1 MDEYLNHLISS
12 SSLVDGDMKERSSWV
27 CSEPNQPNVFLP
39 SSLELYQDDKKNSPG
54 SMISS
59 NQSVESLVTQDTSS
73 VVLGSESDYAV
84 DKGLISEEAPLQ
96 NDGLNCSGNPSPD
109 GMASGNFKFGNMG
122 LQCDAILPS
131 LNSLNYPKHF
141 PVVGDLTSYLS
152 FTEASNAGCNGRE
165 QSEYLRS
172 YKNLQNLSSIP
183 QLWPSQSYDGISSL
197 PPLMGQDRMEGFGL
211 QEGNL
216 DDDMDIMGK
225 KYVGMDKILRL
236 DKLSASPTKEGK
248 EDLQSCPF
256 SSIVAEPNVKV
267 AMNGLSSVP
276 QTTSA
281 ASAGGCN
288 GTGKPRVRARRGQAT
303 DPHSIAERLR
313 REKIAE
319 RMKNL
324 QELVPNSNKVDK
336 ASMLDEIIE
345 YVKFLQ
351 LQVKV
356 LSMSRLGAA
365 GAVIPL
371 LTDGQ
376 PEVIVCHLQGHNSL
390 SLSPAAALGIDISP
404 TPDQIAFEQE
414 VLKLM
419 ESNVTMAMQYL
430 QSKGLC
436 LMPIA
441 LAAAISSGKASF
453 SGTTSEESKKF
464 GHTNDLVNSGGSSN
478 SSLPGIDTHLMLY
491 DNNIPTG
498 TLSSKDII
506 VNGCNEVVKQE
517 ELKNA

>member
-1 MDEYLNHLISS
+1 MMDEYLNHLISS
-12 SSLVDGDMKERSSWV
+12 SSLVDGDVKESSSWV
-27 CSEPNQPNVFLP
+27 CSEPNQPNAFLP
-39 SSLELYQDDKKNSPG
+39 TSLELYQDDKKNSPV

-59 NQSVESLVTQDTSS
+59 NQSVESLATQDTSS

-84 DKGLISEEAPLQ
+84 DKVLISEQARLQ
-96 NDGLNCSGNPSPD
+96 NDCQNCNGNPSPD
-109 GMASGNFKFGNMG
+109 GMSRGNLKFGNTG
-122 LQCDAILPS
+122 LQCNGILPTLS
-131 LNSLNYPKHF
+131 SLNYPNQLSI
-141 PVVGDLTSYLS
+141 VGDLTSYIS
-152 FTEASNAGCNGRE
+152 FSEASNAGCTGRE

-172 YKNLQNLSSIP
+172 LKNLQNLSSIP
-183 QLWPSQSYDGISSL
+183 QLWPSQSYEGVSSL
-197 PPLMGQDRMEGFGL
+197 PPLMGQDRIEGSGL
-211 QEGNL
+211 RGGNL
-216 DDDMDIMGK
+216 DDDMHIMGK
-225 KYVGMDKILRL
+225 GYVGMDEILRL
-236 DKLSASPTKEGK
+236 DKLSASPTTEGK

-256 SSIVAEPNVKV
+256 SSGIAEPNVN
-267 AMNGLSSVP
+267 MSLNQLSSMP

-281 ASAGGCN
+281 APAEGCN
-288 GTGKPRVRARRGQAT
+288 GTGKPRARARRGHAT

-376 PEVIVCHLQGHNSL
+376 PEGHNSL
-390 SLSPAAALGIDISP
+390 SLSPSAGLGIDFSP
-404 TPDQIAFEQE
+404 SADQIAFEQE
-414 VLKLM
+414 VLKLL
-419 ESNVTMAMQYL
+419 ESDVTMAMQYL

-441 LAAAISSGKASF
+441 LAAAISSVKASL
-453 SGTTSEESKKF
+453 SGTTSEERKNN
-464 GHTNDLVNSGGSSN
+464 GYTNGLVSSSS
-478 SSLPGIDTHLMLY
+478 SSLTGIDTHPMSN
-491 DNNIPTG
+491 DNNIATG
-498 TLSSKDII
+498 TLSSQGMI

-517 ELKNA
+517 VLKNT

>member
-1 MDEYLNHLISS
+1 MMDEYLNHLISS
-12 SSLVDGDMKERSSWV
+12 SSLVDGDVKESSSWV
-27 CSEPNQPNVFLP
+27 CSEPNQPNAFLP
-39 SSLELYQDDKKNSPG
+39 TSLELYQDDKKNSPV

-59 NQSVESLVTQDTSS
+59 NQSVESLATQDTSS

-84 DKGLISEEAPLQ
+84 DKVLISEQARLQ
-96 NDGLNCSGNPSPD
+96 NDCQNCNGNPSPD
-109 GMASGNFKFGNMG
+109 GMARGNLKFGNTG
-122 LQCDAILPS
+122 LQCNGILPTLS
-131 LNSLNYPKHF
+131 SLNYPNQL
-141 PVVGDLTSYLS
+141 PIVGDLTSYLS
-152 FTEASNAGCNGRE
+152 FSEASNAGCNGKE

-172 YKNLQNLSSIP
+172 LKNLQNLSSIP
-183 QLWPSQSYDGISSL
+183 QLWPSQSYEGVSSL
-197 PPLMGQDRMEGFGL
+197 PPLMGQDRIEGSGL
-211 QEGNL
+211 RGGNL
-216 DDDMDIMGK
+216 DDDMHIMGK
-225 KYVGMDKILRL
+225 GYMGMDEILRL
-236 DKLSASPTKEGK
+236 DKLSASPTTEGK

-256 SSIVAEPNVKV
+256 SSGIAEPNVNMS
-267 AMNGLSSVP
+267 MNQLSSMP
-276 QTTSA
+276 QTSSA
-281 ASAGGCN
+281 APVEGCN
-288 GTGKPRVRARRGQAT
+288 GTGKPRVRARRGHAT

-376 PEVIVCHLQGHNSL
+376 PEGHNSL
-390 SLSPAAALGIDISP
+390 SLSPSAGLRIDISP
-404 TPDQIAFEQE
+404 SADQIAFEQE
-414 VLKLM
+414 VLKLL
-419 ESNVTMAMQYL
+419 ESDVTMAMQYL

-441 LAAAISSGKASF
+441 LAAAISSVKASL
-453 SGTTSEESKKF
+453 SGTTSEERKNN
-464 GHTNDLVNSGGSSN
+464 GYTNGLVSS
-478 SSLPGIDTHLMLY
+478 SSSSITGIDTHPMSN
-491 DNNIPTG
+491 DNNIATG
-498 TLSSKDII
+498 TLSSKGMI

-517 ELKNA
+517 VLKNT